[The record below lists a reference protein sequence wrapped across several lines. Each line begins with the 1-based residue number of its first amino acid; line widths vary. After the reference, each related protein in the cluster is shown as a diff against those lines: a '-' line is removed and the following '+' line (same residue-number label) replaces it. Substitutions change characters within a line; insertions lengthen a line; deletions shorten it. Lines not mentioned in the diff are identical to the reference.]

1 MSVGGPLLCQLDE
14 ARANT
19 KLFKTL
25 QLTAMHV
32 MQKHYDNPLLAWRAQ
47 SHFSFVI
54 QTGASA
60 ERLDWMWL
68 VL

>member
-32 MQKHYDNPLLAWRAQ
+32 MQKHYNNPLLA
-47 SHFSFVI
+47 
-54 QTGASA
+54 
-60 ERLDWMWL
+60 
-68 VL
+68 